1 MKLDKQKIIII
12 SLIVLLLFLVQYIIY
27 DNFIQQMEV
36 DLVNAF
42 QDGYQQ
48 GLIDAVSEI
57 FMQTENCVV
66 TTITIGNLT
75 KNVVDYSCLENTS
88 EYPSP

>member
-27 DNFIQQMEV
+27 DNFIQQMEIE
-36 DLVNAF
+36 LVNAF
-42 QDGYQQ
+42 QEGYQQ

-57 FMQTENCVV
+57 FTQTEDCIVS
-66 TTITIGNLT
+66 TITIGNFT
-75 KNVVDYSCLENTS
+75 KDVVDYSCFEKVS
-88 EYPSP
+88 EIP